1 MVYNESQMFD
11 WLKGTGEA
19 VERVSK
25 EVSEKFETVPGYLQE
40 IASHVENI
48 VKILGGKIPQGS
60 NFSNQEKSFLEQI
73 RQTTLSAQIAG
84 NNTVFKKSAT
94 YDPELYNKVG
104 TVELT
109 KKLLNKAGT
118 QYRKNVTFKDFAK
131 AYGYEGSTEDF
142 LNLIMSREKMNKTL
156 VKISIK

>member
-1 MVYNESQMFD
+1 M
-11 WLKGTGEA
+11 
-19 VERVSK
+19 
-25 EVSEKFETVPGYLQE
+25 
-40 IASHVENI
+40 
-48 VKILGGKIPQGS
+48 
-60 NFSNQEKSFLEQI
+60 
-73 RQTTLSAQIAG
+73 SAQIAG

-131 AYGYEGSTEDF
+131 AYGYEDETEYQKKIGSSINAAIGTQF
-142 LNLIMSREKMNKTL
+142 HGLNEMALKEAEEYYKSNGNWEGFYKNSLLTY
-156 VKISIK
+156 